1 VNFVFFVVNS
11 SFYVIRDNMENNPTI
26 TIEKPRLGMPVSLIL
41 DDGVPVVNPLYYFRK
56 QINKKEYEQY
66 VTRIPLD
73 FLEQFAAV
81 VQKWGMRGKFTVIP
95 YPAGLGSIVDG
106 WEGCD
111 KGELDSW
118 LALARSAI
126 APSFD
131 ITPEILTHTLALDL
145 KTHQLLEEPE
155 HLWMNSRTQAELSE
169 YMSAATALLRQAGF
183 APSGVT
189 QPVTF
194 KGDRPSY
201 DQAVLE
207 AIRSPQ
213 ADGGDPVETVT
224 FYFIDFWPDKPPVP
238 PHPVTLLDRERGE
251 AVVSILAYADDFFWN
266 SQYPN
271 QPGYLQMADELI
283 SADGQSGRL
292 VELMRSGAWATF
304 CTHWQSQY
312 SNGSRQGLAGLE
324 EVAQR
329 LVNTFGPRLLWMT
342 NSAIAR
348 YRAAEEALQ
357 TTWLDEHTLQLDSAF
372 TCPDFTFTLSTPQP
386 VEQVELTSPRGDV
399 VTLQGTPASSGLM
412 APGTWQADGEGV
424 TVCFDLKR
432 GVQTLK
438 F

>member
-1 VNFVFFVVNS
+1 
-11 SFYVIRDNMENNPTI
+11 MENETKI
-26 TIEKPRLGMPVSLIL
+26 HIEKPRLGMPVSLIL
-41 DDGVPVVNPLYYFRK
+41 DDGVPVINPLYYFRL
-56 QINKKEYEQY
+56 QINKKEYDQY
-66 VTRIPLD
+66 VTRIPFD

-118 LALARSAI
+118 LTLARSAI
-126 APSFD
+126 APQFD

-155 HLWMNSRTQAELSE
+155 HIWMNSRTQAELSV
-169 YMSAATALLRQAGF
+169 YMSAAVDLLRQAGF

-207 AIRSPQ
+207 AIRPQ
-213 ADGGDPVETVT
+213 GGDGTAETVT

-283 SADGQSGRL
+283 TADGQSGRL
-292 VELMRSGAWATF
+292 VELMRAGAWATF

-329 LVNTFGPRLLWMT
+329 LANTFGPRLLWMT
-342 NSAIAR
+342 NSEMAR
-348 YRAAEEALQ
+348 YRAAEEALR

-372 TCPDFTFTLSTPQP
+372 TCPDFTLTVTGQP
-386 VEQVELTSPRGDV
+386 VAGVTLTSPQGAV
-399 VTLQGTPASSGLM
+399 QALQGVTAGTGLM
-412 APGTWQADGEGV
+412 APGSWQADGEGL

-432 GVQTLK
+432 GVQTMRLLNN
-438 F
+438 

>member
-1 VNFVFFVVNS
+1 
-11 SFYVIRDNMENNPTI
+11 MENEANI

-41 DDGVPVVNPLYYFRK
+41 DDGVPVINPLYYFRL
-56 QINKKEYEQY
+56 QINKKEYDQH
-66 VTRIPLD
+66 VSHIPFD

-95 YPAGLGSIVDG
+95 YPAGLGSILEG

-111 KGELDSW
+111 KGELESW

-155 HLWMNSRTQAELSE
+155 HIWMNSRTQAELSE
-169 YMSAATALLRQAGF
+169 YMSTATDLLRQAGF

-207 AIRSPQ
+207 AIRPQ
-213 ADGGDPVETVT
+213 GGDGAAETVT

-251 AVVSILAYADDFFWN
+251 AVVSILAYADDYFWN
-266 SQYPN
+266 AQYPN

-283 SADGQSGRL
+283 TADGQSGRL
-292 VELMRSGAWATF
+292 VELMRAGAWATF

-329 LVNTFGPRLLWMT
+329 LANTFGLRLLWMT
-342 NSAIAR
+342 NSEMAR
-348 YRAAEEALQ
+348 YRAAEEALR

-372 TCPDFTFTLSTPQP
+372 TCPDFTLTVTGQP
-386 VEQVELTSPRGDV
+386 VAGVTLTSPQGAV
-399 VTLQGTPASSGLM
+399 QTLQGASAGTGLM
-412 APGTWQADGEGV
+412 APGSWQPQGEGL

-438 F
+438 FN

>member
-1 VNFVFFVVNS
+1 
-11 SFYVIRDNMENNPTI
+11 MENETKI
-26 TIEKPRLGMPVSLIL
+26 HIEKPRLGMPVSLIL
-41 DDGVPVVNPLYYFRK
+41 DDGVPVINPLYYFRL
-56 QINKKEYEQY
+56 QINKKEYDQY
-66 VTRIPLD
+66 VTRIPFD

-118 LALARSAI
+118 LTLARSAI
-126 APSFD
+126 APQFD

-155 HLWMNSRTQAELSE
+155 HIWMNSRTQAELSV
-169 YMSAATALLRQAGF
+169 YMSTATDLLRQAGF

-207 AIRSPQ
+207 AIRPQ
-213 ADGGDPVETVT
+213 GGDGAAETVT

-283 SADGQSGRL
+283 TADGQSGRL
-292 VELMRSGAWATF
+292 VELMRAGAWATF

-329 LVNTFGPRLLWMT
+329 LANTFGPRLLWMT
-342 NSAIAR
+342 NSEMAR
-348 YRAAEEALQ
+348 YRAAEEALR

-372 TCPDFTFTLSTPQP
+372 TCPDFTLTVTGQP
-386 VEQVELTSPRGDV
+386 VAGVTLTSPQGAV
-399 VTLQGTPASSGLM
+399 QALQGVTAGTGLM
-412 APGTWQADGEGV
+412 APGSWQADGEGV
-424 TVCFDLKR
+424 TVCFDLER
-432 GVQTLK
+432 GVQTMRLLNS
-438 F
+438 